1 MMKQRSVAMTHC
13 VAFYFT
19 TSIPPQEST
28 AYITYALSALPPAQH
43 AVFARIQASI
53 RSLAHIYHFQIRKA
67 LFNKLIHETSASDFR
82 STFSETPSQNVFN
95 VTERRARLSMF
106 ISTWCSKEKSE
117 LFPFFRGLYGVLYIQ
132 SQSSRMGLDDGEH
145 QVVWEI
151 DDAVFQESG
160 GSEFMYDAI
169 LILKNVLNFDIH
181 TTYNDIEDQDIYRP
195 IIIRWLP
202 RITRPSQPL
211 APFPHQED
219 VTDQEGVPSHP
230 INSLCN
236 HSSPSTDNRL
246 LFEDPHAPEMIKSNC
261 QHVFIDSAGIYTSN
275 DGELAV
281 LETKLNKPCFRS
293 WEFPSAIGNE
303 EILDLMSLFPRVIS
317 QKSKLHFVQLDPEAI
332 VDQQYHGHTPSISDQ
347 AASQKAVIFGTGRI
361 WVGLNKRTA
370 GWKGSWWF
378 RFKLWWC
385 WLFGLI

>member
-1 MMKQRSVAMTHC
+1 
-13 VAFYFT
+13 
-19 TSIPPQEST
+19 
-28 AYITYALSALPPAQH
+28 
-43 AVFARIQASI
+43 
-53 RSLAHIYHFQIRKA
+53 
-67 LFNKLIHETSASDFR
+67 
-82 STFSETPSQNVFN
+82 
-95 VTERRARLSMF
+95 MF

-160 GSEFMYDAI
+160 YVIYQILHIGFATEYTISGSEFMYDAI

-202 RITRPSQPL
+202 RITHPSQPL

>member
-1 MMKQRSVAMTHC
+1 MMKRRSVDMTDAETFAKHC

-28 AYITYALSALPPAQH
+28 AYITSALSALPPAQH

-67 LFNKLIHETSASDFR
+67 LFNKLIHETSTSDFQP
-82 STFSETPSQNVFN
+82 TFSGTPSQNVFN

-132 SQSSRMGLDDGEH
+132 SQCSRMGVDDGEH
-145 QVVWEI
+145 RVVWEI

-169 LILKNVLNFDIH
+169 LILKNVLKFDIH
-181 TTYNDIEDQDIYRP
+181 TTHNDIEDQDIYRP
-195 IIIRWLP
+195 IIIQWLP

-211 APFPHQED
+211 APFSNLPD
-219 VTDQEGVPSHP
+219 VTDQGVVSHP
-230 INSLCN
+230 MNSLCN
-236 HSSPSTDNRL
+236 HSSPSTGNQL

-281 LETKLNKPCFRS
+281 LETKLNKHCFRS
-293 WEFPSAIGNE
+293 CEFPSAIGNE

-317 QKSKLHFVQLDPEAI
+317 QKPKPHFVQLDSEAI
-332 VDQQYHGHTPSISDQ
+332 VDQQYHGHTPSISYQ
-347 AASQKAVIFGTGRI
+347 AASQKDGRDLGGLGSNFGG
-361 WVGLNKRTA
+361 A
-370 GWKGSWWF
+370 GY
-378 RFKLWWC
+378 LD
-385 WLFGLI
+385 